1 MVPGEGRGADRR
13 PGAPMSRVGPWSIVD
28 YSEDRYALQLGELTI
43 AGGLNRVSLLQL
55 RMVISNELRDD
66 TSTDARLAIALT
78 KLEALTR
85 EIEQLAGRARRIQD
99 GKP

>member
-1 MVPGEGRGADRR
+1 
-13 PGAPMSRVGPWSIVD
+13 MSAVGPWSLVAYVD
-28 YSEDRYALQLGELTI
+28 DRYALRLGDLTI
-43 AGGLNRVSLLQL
+43 AEGLNRVSISQL
-55 RMVISNELRDD
+55 RTLISNELRDD
-66 TSTDARLAIALT
+66 TSTDARLSIALT

>member
-1 MVPGEGRGADRR
+1 
-13 PGAPMSRVGPWSIVD
+13 MSRVGAWSLVD
-28 YSEDRYALQLGELTI
+28 YSEDRYALTLGEKTI
-43 AGGLNRVSLLQL
+43 AAGLNRDSLVQL
-55 RMVISNELRDD
+55 RTLISNELRDD

-85 EIEQLAGRARRIQD
+85 EIQQLAGRAERIRD